1 MRSLLIADAL
11 FSLPY
16 GQYTCQTN
24 YSRTPMP
31 STTTIDPKELSQRE
45 MYKLMVS
52 SIVPRPI
59 ALVSTCN
66 TEGAGNLA
74 PFSFYNG
81 VSSNPPC
88 LMFSC
93 AVGGSG
99 SKKDTLRNIE
109 ETKEFVVSTTNEWII
124 EPVVKAAAEY
134 PYGINEMEAVGLTP
148 AQCEWIRP
156 ARVAEAAVSF
166 ECSLHTLVPIGDGG
180 PGSAVIVVGEIIY
193 MHIHEEC
200 YQDGAIDYE
209 KLAPVSRLGGLSYSK
224 RGESFELRV
233 PKLSS

>member
-1 MRSLLIADAL
+1 MSHSKTD
-11 FSLPY
+11 
-16 GQYTCQTN
+16 T
-24 YSRTPMP
+24 P
-31 STTTIDPKELSQRE
+31 STKAIDPQKLSQRE

-66 TEGAGNLA
+66 SEGTGNLA

-99 SKKDTLRNIE
+99 AKKDTLRNIE
-109 ETKEFVVSTTNEWII
+109 EVKEFVVSTTNEWII

-134 PYGINEMEAVGLTP
+134 PYGVNEMEEVGLTP
-148 AQCEWIRP
+148 APCQRIRP
-156 ARVAEAAVSF
+156 PRVAEAAVSF

-193 MHIHEEC
+193 VHIHEEC
-200 YQDGAIDYE
+200 YQDEAINYE
-209 KLAPVSRLGGLSYSK
+209 KLAPVSRSGGLSYCK
-224 RGESFELRV
+224 GGDSFELRI
-233 PKLSS
+233 PKLS

>member
-1 MRSLLIADAL
+1 MSHSKTRI
-11 FSLPY
+11 
-16 GQYTCQTN
+16 
-24 YSRTPMP
+24 P
-31 STTTIDPKELSQRE
+31 SMKSIDPKELSQRE

-66 TEGAGNLA
+66 SEGTGNLA

-99 SKKDTLRNIE
+99 AKKDTLRNIE
-109 ETKEFVVSTTNEWII
+109 EVKEFVVSTTNEWII

-134 PYGINEMEAVGLTP
+134 PYGVNEMKEVGLTP
-148 AQCEWIRP
+148 APCQLIRP

-193 MHIHEEC
+193 VHIHEEC
-200 YQDGAIDYE
+200 YQDGAINYE

-224 RGESFELRV
+224 GGEPFELRI